1 MNSRRPRPQRPFA
14 DYTITLDTEKMTAG
28 GRCLARADGKVYF
41 VEGALPSE
49 RVSAA
54 VTSAGK
60 SFAEATARSVER
72 PSTFRIEPAC
82 PLHFRPSDDFAAR
95 HFCGGCDWQHID
107 YPFQLELKKQILSD
121 ALLRTG
127 KINLKPESMEIE
139 PSPARFRY
147 RNKALVPF
155 APSLKGGGD
164 SGENVI
170 RAGFFARGSHEIV
183 SAEDCPLQPEIVFK
197 IVCFVRENAARL
209 GIRLYEEDAARG
221 SLRHLY
227 VRAAAGSD
235 EILVGFVVNPADTRP
250 ESYAA
255 LAASVTAG
263 FPSVR
268 GVLLN
273 ENPSRTNVI
282 FGRKW
287 STLAGCNSVT
297 EVLSN
302 GIRLRLTEGAF
313 FQVNTP
319 VAEKLYE
326 YAVSALARP
335 AKLLD
340 IYAGVGG
347 FALHASRA
355 GIAEII
361 AVEEN
366 ETAVNDAIVNARFND
381 AGNITFYAL
390 SAEKFLSR
398 PPRPARGASI
408 IVDPPRSGLGA
419 EIIDGIAAMRPAEM
433 VYVSCDPATF
443 ARDAGILAGKGY
455 ELSGIRL
462 FDMFPQTHH
471 LETAALF
478 RLKNRVI

>member
-1 MNSRRPRPQRPFA
+1 
-14 DYTITLDTEKMTAG
+14 MTAG

-60 SFAEATARSVER
+60 SFAEGTALAVER
-72 PSTFRIEPAC
+72 PSPSRIEPAC
-82 PLHFRPSDDFAAR
+82 PLHFRCVSGGKTSGDSR
-95 HFCGGCDWQHID
+95 VFCGGCDWQHID
-107 YPFQLELKKQILSD
+107 YPLQLELKKQILSD

-127 KINLKPESMEIE
+127 KINLRPEALEVE
-139 PSPARFRY
+139 PSPLRFRY

-155 APSLKGGGD
+155 APSIKRDGD
-164 SGENVI
+164 SGESMI
-170 RAGFFARGSHEIV
+170 RAGFFARGSHEIAP
-183 SAEDCPLQPEIVFK
+183 AEDCPLQPEIVFQ
-197 IVCFVRENAARL
+197 IVGFVRENAARF
-209 GIRLYEEDAARG
+209 GIRPYEEDTFRG

-227 VRAAAGSD
+227 VRVVDGGGR
-235 EILVGFVVNPADTRP
+235 IIVGFVVNPADTRA
-250 ESYAA
+250 ESYVAM
-255 LAASVTAG
+255 AASLTSE

-268 GVLLN
+268 GVLMN

-287 STLAGCNSVT
+287 STLAGSNSVT

-313 FQVNTP
+313 FQVNTQ

-326 YAVSALARP
+326 YAVSAFAHP

-340 IYAGVGG
+340 VYSGVGG
-347 FALHASRA
+347 FALYAARA
-355 GIAEII
+355 GIAEVI

-366 ETAVNDAIVNARFND
+366 ETAVNDAIVNARSAE

-390 SAEKFLSR
+390 AAEKFLSR
-398 PPRPARGASI
+398 PPRAARGASI

-419 EIIDGIAAMRPAEM
+419 EIIDGIAALRPAEM

-443 ARDAGILAGKGY
+443 ARDAGILSGKGY

-471 LETAALF
+471 VETAALF